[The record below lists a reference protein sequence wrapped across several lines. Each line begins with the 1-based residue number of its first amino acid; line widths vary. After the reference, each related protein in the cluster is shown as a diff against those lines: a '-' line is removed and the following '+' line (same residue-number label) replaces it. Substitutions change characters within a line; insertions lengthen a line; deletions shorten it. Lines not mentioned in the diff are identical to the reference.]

1 VEEFVW
7 RKLAILLYLNIT
19 NIDIVIITEQKFI
32 LESKADKSLKIYKN
46 PYNNKNLPRAEVG
59 LCLNSVHTVMKEN
72 EITQIIH
79 CP

>member
-1 VEEFVW
+1 VEEFVC
-7 RKLAILLYLNIT
+7 RKIVILLFQNIT
-19 NIDIVIITEQKFI
+19 SIATAIITSLNHI
-32 LESKADKSLKIYKN
+32 LESKVARYQIIYKN
-46 PYNNKNLPRAEVG
+46 LRNNKTLLRAEAG